1 MVWGSFRVWV
11 GVVFGSGLGW
21 GSFRAGFFGSGLA
34 RGHINLEVGVMI
46 EDEMIGEE
54 VDHVTEIEE
63 MTEDIMMAM
72 IDVEDMMIDEGMILI
87 CYKKFVCEWF

>member
-1 MVWGSFRVWV
+1 
-11 GVVFGSGLGW
+11 
-21 GSFRAGFFGSGLA
+21 
-34 RGHINLEVGVMI
+34 MI
-46 EDEMIGEE
+46 EDEMIEEE